1 MAVYGTGTNVHID
14 KVLTNISLGY
24 QNNAFVAQV
33 LFPQVSVAKQS
44 DLYYTYGYEAWTQP
58 VGGDSRAPGTEAN
71 EVPGLAVSTGSY
83 FATEHSLQI
92 AVTDEERQN
101 ADTPLAPDR
110 DGTELITQQLHLERE
125 KAVVDMVTSTSN
137 FPSGSHTTLSGTAQ
151 WSDLDDSDPI
161 ADVRTGTRTVMGLL
175 FKEPNLAVI
184 PYKVMSYLEDNDKI
198 INRIKYSM
206 PGVLTADLIA
216 GVLSIAKVVV
226 PGAGYNTANPGQT
239 TSLSYLWGNDV
250 LMAYVPERAGLKIP
264 AFGYEFVWGYP
275 SGGAQVVE
283 RWREEPRKSDVVR
296 VSRRYDHKLIA
307 TNSAGTSIAGYLIK
321 AAIA

>member
-1 MAVYGTGTNVHID
+1 MAVYGTGANVHID
-14 KVLTNISLGY
+14 KVLTNISLAY
-24 QNNAFVAQV
+24 RNNAFIADV
-33 LFPQVSVAKQS
+33 LFPQVMVNKQS

-58 VGGDSRAPGTEAN
+58 TGGDDRAPGTEAN
-71 EVPGLAVSTGSY
+71 EVPGLAVSTDNY

-110 DGTELITQQLHLERE
+110 DGAALITQQLHLNRE
-125 KAVVDMVTSTSN
+125 KAIVDIVTSTGN
-137 FPSGSHTTLSGTAQ
+137 FPTGSHTTLSGTSQ

-161 ADVRTGTRTVMGLL
+161 ADMRTATRTVMGLL
-175 FKEPNLAVI
+175 FSEPNLAVI
-184 PYKVMSYLEDNDKI
+184 PYKVMTYLEDNDKI

-206 PGVLTADLIA
+206 PGVLGADLIA
-216 GVLSIAKVVV
+216 GVFGIERVVV

-250 LMAYVPERAGLKIP
+250 VVAYVPGRAGLKMP

-275 SGGAQVVE
+275 GAGAQQVE
-283 RWREEPRKSDVVR
+283 RWREEPRKSDVIR

-307 TNSAGTSIAGYLIK
+307 TDSSSKSIAGYLIK

>member
-1 MAVYGTGTNVHID
+1 MSVYGTGANVHID

-24 QNNAFVAQV
+24 QNNAFVGQV

-44 DLYYTYGYEAWTQP
+44 DLYYEFGHEAWTPP

-71 EVPGLAVSTGSY
+71 EVPGLAVSTSSY
-83 FATEHSLQI
+83 FCTEHSLQI

-101 ADTPLAPDR
+101 ADVPLAPDR
-110 DGTELITQQLHLERE
+110 DGTELITSQLMLERE
-125 KAVVDMVTSTSN
+125 QAIATKVTTAAN
-137 FPSGSHTTLSGTAQ
+137 YKTGLTTTLSGTAQ
-151 WSDLDDSDPI
+151 WSDLDDSSPI
-161 ADVRTGTRTVMGLL
+161 TDVRTGMRAVMAEI

-216 GVLSIAKVVV
+216 GVLGVEKVVV

-250 LMAYVPERAGLKIP
+250 VLAYVPERAGLKIP

-275 SGGAQVVE
+275 NGGAQVVE
-283 RWREEPRKSDVVR
+283 RWREMPRKSDVIR
-296 VSRRYDHKLIA
+296 VSRRYDIKFVA
-307 TNSAGTSIAGYLIK
+307 VDGSGDTTAGYLIK